1 MNDHAGLFW
10 VAVAAGLLFGAMAFH
25 PFLTY
30 PLSLRLL
37 TKCRGLVRPAIDAAA
52 RPSVAICMCAYNE
65 QEVIVAKMNSLLAM
79 ADAYGNATIH
89 VYADCPSDRTAELL
103 RPFADRVDLV
113 ISEVRTGK
121 TYGMNLLA
129 SRSQS
134 EVLLF
139 TDANV
144 EHGPDVLPLLVAPLN
159 DPEIGCASA
168 RLIYLNKDESATAAA
183 GAAYWEWEETIKR
196 IESESIGLVGVDGA
210 MFAIRRSLHR
220 PPPPDLIDDLYLS
233 LSVMIQNRKV
243 VSVPEARVYERS
255 AVASDEERIRKR
267 RIACQAVNVHRALW
281 PQLRR
286 MRLLA
291 LYGYVSHRLLKW
303 MTPLVLLAAAACF
316 TVAAIIALGFPL
328 VAGVFVAALAVL
340 AVGMLLKIRL
350 VMTLVS
356 VFESLFGVA
365 AGIFD
370 SVIAGKTYTVWDP
383 ANSVRVA
390 DVRGAAA

>member
-1 MNDHAGLFW
+1 MNDQAGLFW
-10 VAVAAGLLFGAMAFH
+10 VVVAAGLLFSALAFH

-37 TKCRGLVRPAIDAAA
+37 TKSRRLVRPAVDAAA

-65 QEVIVAKMNSLLAM
+65 QEVIVAKMNSLLEM
-79 ADAYGNATIH
+79 AKAYGNATIH

-121 TYGMNLLA
+121 TYGMNLLV

-168 RLIYLNKDESATAAA
+168 RLIYRNKDESATAAA
-183 GAAYWEWEETIKR
+183 GAAYWEWEESIKR

-220 PPPPDLIDDLYLS
+220 PPPPHLIDDLYLS

-243 VSVPEARVYERS
+243 VSVPDALVYERS
-255 AVASDEERIRKR
+255 AVTSDEERIRKR

-286 MRLLA
+286 MRLPA
-291 LYGYVSHRLLKW
+291 LYGYLSHRLLKW
-303 MTPLVLLAAAACF
+303 MTPLLLLAAAACF
-316 TVAAIIALGFPL
+316 ALAAIIGVGFAL

-340 AVGMLLKIRL
+340 ALGMLLKIPPAL
-350 VMTLVS
+350 TLVS

-383 ANSVRVA
+383 ANSVRA
-390 DVRGAAA
+390 TDRAGAPA

>member
-1 MNDHAGLFW
+1 
-10 VAVAAGLLFGAMAFH
+10 
-25 PFLTY
+25 
-30 PLSLRLL
+30 
-37 TKCRGLVRPAIDAAA
+37 
-52 RPSVAICMCAYNE
+52 
-65 QEVIVAKMNSLLAM
+65 
-79 ADAYGNATIH
+79 
-89 VYADCPSDRTAELL
+89 
-103 RPFADRVDLV
+103 
-113 ISEVRTGK
+113 
-121 TYGMNLLA
+121 
-129 SRSQS
+129 
-134 EVLLF
+134 
-139 TDANV
+139 
-144 EHGPDVLPLLVAPLN
+144 
-159 DPEIGCASA
+159 
-168 RLIYLNKDESATAAA
+168 
-183 GAAYWEWEETIKR
+183 
-196 IESESIGLVGVDGA
+196 

-328 VAGVFVAALAVL
+328 VAGVFVAALAAL